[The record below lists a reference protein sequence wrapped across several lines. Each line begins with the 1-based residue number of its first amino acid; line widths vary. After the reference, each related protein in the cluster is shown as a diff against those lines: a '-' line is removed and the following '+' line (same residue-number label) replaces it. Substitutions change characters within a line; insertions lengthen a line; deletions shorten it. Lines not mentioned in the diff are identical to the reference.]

1 MTDNPIIS
9 YQAHGG
15 MFRAATITDT
25 QHLFAQ
31 RFAATASYP
40 LSGIQLK
47 FETSGDSVS
56 SVPISVEIQGMDGDG
71 KPDGN
76 TLWSSSGNITLASY
90 SSKEVWFDGT
100 PYQLTFQQYYFII
113 VTGTTD
119 RRLYLLGN
127 DITYYGNEIRTS
139 TDGGSSWSD
148 YNGWALSY
156 LTRGQLIAPVVETT
170 SAVYKAISIYHYV
183 NWLVTLKQRIISGEK
198 RLGIC
203 YSTENEAPTIEDDSD
218 YDEDYYYNDDTESDY
233 QRVTAGQT
241 YYVRAFC
248 YLTDYPPATYPDAI
262 GYGEVI
268 EVVTPSL
275 EPVVTTQA
283 ATVPVAVANPAYYEW
298 ATGNGTIVSGEKI
311 TDRGFEIVV
320 NFSGDLYDNIQHSI
334 AGFEGTASWDS
345 TAWAY
350 VGTLTKTETEDI
362 GFGGYFEAG
371 AYDMEL
377 GSFPAIFDKLFA
389 GETYTYRAFAT
400 NDIGTGY
407 GDYVEFTMDIW
418 TPEDGDDSVNDDIS
432 DGDPCVPIIPID
444 PGIGDIGDIG
454 DTIPDFDFPPF
465 DPFEDSP
472 YPDWDFD
479 YPPWEWDF
487 PEIPPWVYWDFPD
500 LPPLPPWILPDLP
513 DWEIPDYPDMSF
525 VGDFYYRKPYKK
537 KDLDELRKKCIIYNK
552 NSVEFALV
560 LRHNMTVLKGFFN
573 MMTDYMGTE
582 EFNDFTDLIPPQR
595 LKELNLDPLEPTDF
609 RDMING
615 FIRNTV
621 DNNIAVNR
629 NFNLIQEGLSD
640 YETGSDDAHFRNIV
654 SNMKQLKQDN
664 PDVERM
670 KTLIDNLNYEVA
682 MNFNNI
688 MHNLSVVRAKLL

>member
-1 MTDNPIIS
+1 MSIGKSYYKLRPTTDYAGS
-9 YQAHGG
+9 YTLWTPSPGIADALNAAGAEYNSSAYGG
-15 MFRAATITDT
+15 ETAS
-25 QHLFAQ
+25 
-31 RFAATASYP
+31 ASYP
-40 LSGIQLK
+40 LKPTVMLGGTLYGFTIHFQYEMSR
-47 FETSGDSVS
+47 TSGAHLFELDGRLYSVQHS
-56 SVPISVEIQGMDGDG
+56 TNTPKITIYGSESASGTVDDKTTTNEWDYIFPTFMESSRFMGPRCSQGTQAYGCYAKVLDYYVLIEFRSNAAIVTTQDATNIAATSVTGNGRIMSVPEGNFTTRGFEYYKDGL
-71 KPDGN
+71 PDD
-76 TLWSSSGNITLASY
+76 ITTESENGDF
-90 SSKEVWFDGT
+90 S
-100 PYQLTFQQYYFII
+100 
-113 VTGTTD
+113 TGTFSLPFT
-119 RRLYLLGN
+119 G
-127 DITYYGNEIRTS
+127 
-139 TDGGSSWSD
+139 
-148 YNGWALSY
+148 
-156 LTRGQLIAPVVETT
+156 LTQDQL
-170 SAVYKAISIYHYV
+170 
-183 NWLVTLKQRIISGEK
+183 
-198 RLGIC
+198 
-203 YSTENEAPTIEDDSD
+203 
-218 YDEDYYYNDDTESDY
+218 YYYRTFALNDELT
-233 QRVTAGQT
+233 T
-241 YYVRAFC
+241 YGDWVEF
-248 YLTDYPPATYPDAI
+248 
-262 GYGEVI
+262 
-268 EVVTPSL
+268 TPEEFL

-283 ATVPVAVANPAYYEW
+283 ASVPVAVPNPAYYEW

-320 NFSGDLYDNIQHSI
+320 NFSGDLYDSIQHSI
-334 AGFEGTASWDS
+334 AGFEGTASWDN

-377 GSFPAIFDKLFA
+377 GSFPSTFSDMLFA

-407 GDYVEFTMDIW
+407 GDYVEFTIDTW
-418 TPEDGDDSVNDDIS
+418 TSEDGDDSVNDDLS

-552 NSVEFALV
+552 NSIEFALV

-573 MMTDYMGTE
+573 MMTDYLSAD

-595 LKELNLDPLEPTDF
+595 LKELNLDPLKPTDF
-609 RDMING
+609 RDIINE

-621 DNNIAVNR
+621 DNNTSVNR

-640 YETGSDDAHFRNIV
+640 YETGSDDANFRNIV

-682 MNFNNI
+682 TNFNNI
-688 MHNLSVVRAKLL
+688 MHNLSVVRARLL